1 MTTFTTQIHTAAEP
15 FWQKSFDHP
24 FVHEIGDGSLPNDV
38 FRYYLIQ
45 DRYYLNE
52 FGKLHEKIAEK
63 LTNKEDIAFLMAGAQ
78 GLKDGEIA
86 VREGFFEQLGITPDE
101 IAHTPMAPTA
111 YNYVNH
117 MYSELD
123 RGTPGRAIAGLLPCY
138 WLYNE
143 IGQRLVAAGSP
154 VDLYERWIKTYDS
167 DDYTDS
173 VNTMIQLTN
182 KTAENADEAERTQ
195 MQDSFV
201 RSSAYELAFWQMA
214 MDKQEWTVQSVKQGA

>member
-1 MTTFTTQIHTAAEP
+1 MTTFTDQIHTAAAP

-24 FVHEIGDGSLPNDV
+24 FVHEIGDGSLPDDV

-63 LTNKEDIAFLMAGAQ
+63 LTDPADVAFLKEGAQ

-86 VREGFFEQLGITPDE
+86 VREGFFETLGITADE

-117 MYSELD
+117 MYAELD

-143 IGQRLVAAGSP
+143 IGQRLIAQGSP
-154 VDLYERWIKTYDS
+154 VHLYQRWIETYDS
-167 DDYTDS
+167 EGYTDS
-173 VNTMIQLTN
+173 VNTMIELTN
-182 KTAENADEAERTQ
+182 KTAAKADAQEQAK
-195 MQDSFV
+195 MQSSFV

-214 MDKQEWTVQSVKQGA
+214 MDQQKWAI